1 MADVTVVMPQL
12 GETVTEGIVGTWL
25 KKPGDKVE
33 KYESLVEVITDKV
46 TAEVPA
52 PVSGILKD
60 ILVQEGET
68 VKVNTSIATMTSDVA
83 EPAAVGVGQ
92 SAGVGTTVDIP
103 PDAADSSPSA
113 SLSGNAGYEATAP
126 MADLAQSDGK
136 SNGQTDAAAPA
147 LLDEKEVN
155 RRYAPAVR
163 RIAQEHDID
172 LRSAQIPGTGGNG
185 RVSKED
191 ILAYIASQPGGVGAA
206 APPPKPAAAPKPA
219 TQTAPLAPP
228 TEQPVAFPMGGS
240 IAPTVTPPTPAAP
253 PPPSAPQHMQAAP
266 SQPLQAAGAG
276 ETPVPLTP
284 MRKAIAEH
292 MVRSVQTSPHAW
304 TLVEIDMTNIWKYR
318 AAHKE
323 EFKQREGIELTF
335 FPFFCK
341 AVVDALHQHPYL
353 NATWRDGQVVL
364 LNQINIGIA
373 VDIPDGLIVP
383 VIKGADGLSIAG
395 IARSVIDLAGRARA
409 NKLKLDDIQG
419 GTITVNNPGAF
430 GSIMSMPIINQPQA
444 AIITMEQIVPR
455 AVVIDGMIGIRYMMY
470 SCLSFDHRIVD
481 GGGAGRFLQ
490 TIKKSLEGYGGAG
503 NSLY

>member
-12 GETVTEGIVGTWL
+12 GETVTEGVVGTWL

-52 PVSGILKD
+52 PVSGILKE

-83 EPAAVGVGQ
+83 EPAAVGAGE
-92 SAGVGTTVDIP
+92 SAGVGTTVDMP
-103 PDAADSSPSA
+103 PAAADSSPSA
-113 SLSGNAGYEATAP
+113 ALSGNSSYEATAP
-126 MADLAQSDGK
+126 MINLAQSEGK
-136 SNGQTDAAAPA
+136 SNGQTDAASAM
-147 LLDEKEVN
+147 LDEKEVN

-163 RIAQEHDID
+163 RIAQEHEID
-172 LRSAQIPGTGGNG
+172 LRSAQITGTGGNG

-191 ILAYIASQPGGVGAA
+191 ILAYIAAQPGGVGAA
-206 APPPKPAAAPKPA
+206 APPPKPAAPPQPA
-219 TQTAPLAPP
+219 MQPAQPTAPPA
-228 TEQPVAFPMGGS
+228 EQPMAFPMGGS
-240 IAPTVTPPTPAAP
+240 IAPSTPPPAP
-253 PPPSAPQHMQAAP
+253 TPSAPQPVQTAP
-266 SQPLQAAGAG
+266 SQPTQATGAG

-318 AAHKE
+318 AAHKG

-373 VDIPDGLIVP
+373 VDITDGLIVP
-383 VIKGADGLSIAG
+383 VIKGTDGLSIAG

-490 TIKKSLEGYGGAG
+490 SVKKWLEGYGGAG

>member
-1 MADVTVVMPQL
+1 MADITVVMPQL
-12 GETVTEGIVGTWL
+12 GETVTEGVVGTWL

-52 PVSGILKD
+52 PVSGTLKE

-83 EPAAVGVGQ
+83 APAAVGAGE
-92 SAGVGTTVDIP
+92 SAAAGTSAEIP
-103 PDAADSSPSA
+103 PDAADSSPSK
-113 SLSGNAGYEATAP
+113 SLSGKAGYESTAP
-126 MADLAQSDGK
+126 MADLERGNGKSDGK
-136 SNGQTDAAAPA
+136 AAAA
-147 LLDEKEVN
+147 EASAMLDEKEVN

-163 RIAQEHDID
+163 RIAQEHNID
-172 LRSAQIPGTGGNG
+172 LHSAQITGTGGNG
-185 RVSKED
+185 RVTKED
-191 ILAYIASQPGGVGAA
+191 ILAYVAAQPGGVGAA
-206 APPPKPAAAPKPA
+206 APPPKPAEPPKPA
-219 TQTAPLAPP
+219 VPLAAQPA
-228 TEQPVAFPMGGS
+228 EQGIAFPMGGS
-240 IAPTVTPPTPAAP
+240 IAPT
-253 PPPSAPQHMQAAP
+253 APQPTMQAAP
-266 SQPLQAAGAG
+266 TQPMLAAGAS

-284 MRKAIAEH
+284 MRKVIAEH

-341 AVVDALHQHPYL
+341 AVVEALHQHPYL
-353 NATWRDGQVVL
+353 NATWRDEQVVL
-364 LNQINIGIA
+364 LNQINIGVA

-395 IARSVIDLAGRARA
+395 IARSVIDLASRARA

-455 AVVIDGMIGIRYMMY
+455 AMVIDDMIGIRYMMY
-470 SCLSFDHRIVD
+470 SCLSFDHRILD
-481 GGGAGRFLQ
+481 GGAAGRFLQ
-490 TIKKSLEGYGGAG
+490 SVKKWLEGYSDAS
-503 NSLY
+503 NNLY

>member
-1 MADVTVVMPQL
+1 MPQL
-12 GETVTEGIVGTWL
+12 GETVTEGVVGTWL

-52 PVSGILKD
+52 PVSGVLKE

-83 EPAAVGVGQ
+83 EPATVGAGE
-92 SAGVGTTVDIP
+92 SAGVGTSVELP
-103 PDAADSSPSA
+103 PAAADSSPSE
-113 SLSGNAGYEATAP
+113 SVSGKAGYEATAP
-126 MADLAQSDGK
+126 MDDVEKSDGK
-136 SNGQTDAAAPA
+136 SNGQSGAATAQ

-163 RIAQEHDID
+163 RIAQEHNID
-172 LRSAQIPGTGGNG
+172 LRTAQIPGTGGNA
-185 RVSKED
+185 RVTKED
-191 ILAYIASQPGGVGAA
+191 ILAYVATQPGGTGAA
-206 APPPKPAAAPKPA
+206 APPPKLAEPPKP
-219 TQTAPLAPP
+219 TAPPAQPA
-228 TEQPVAFPMGGS
+228 EQGLAFPMGGS
-240 IAPTVTPPTPAAP
+240 LAPSTPAPAAAP
-253 PPPSAPQHMQAAP
+253 PPQPTAPASP
-266 SQPLQAAGAG
+266 SQPLAAAGAS

-341 AVVDALHQHPYL
+341 AVVDSLHQYPYM

-364 LNQINIGIA
+364 LNQINIGVA

-395 IARSVIDLAGRARA
+395 IARNVVDLASRART

-455 AVVIDGMIGIRYMMY
+455 ALVIDGMIAIRYMMY
-470 SCLSFDHRIVD
+470 SCLSFDHRILD
-481 GGGAGRFLQ
+481 GGVAGRFLQ
-490 TIKKSLEGYGGAG
+490 TVKKWLEGYGSAG